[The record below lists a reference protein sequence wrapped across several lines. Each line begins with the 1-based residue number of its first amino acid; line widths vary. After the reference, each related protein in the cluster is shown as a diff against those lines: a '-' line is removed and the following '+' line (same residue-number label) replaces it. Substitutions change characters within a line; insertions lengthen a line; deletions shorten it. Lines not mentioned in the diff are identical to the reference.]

1 MDATVELLLDIQ
13 DKDVRISNLKRQIAN
28 VPAEKKAVADEITA
42 AETKLEQARQ
52 QVLEVEKLIK
62 TVEVDIQ
69 TANNKKIDLTRK
81 SFEVKKNEEYKA
93 ILSEIATTEERISDL
108 ETDELEAMEKLDL
121 AKAARIEAKKQFEAT
136 KTRLEGSIDDLDLRQ
151 QNAQAQVDK
160 LTAERNAVAANVD
173 EENLRFYERLTAR
186 PAADGSFRKALAPIR
201 ENLCGGCMLSLTP
214 QARTSVRAG
223 KVVPC
228 QNCGCLMYDSGE

>member
-108 ETDELEAMEKLDL
+108 ETE
-121 AKAARIEAKKQFEAT
+121 FP
-136 KTRLEGSIDDLDLRQ
+136 
-151 QNAQAQVDK
+151 
-160 LTAERNAVAANVD
+160 TA
-173 EENLRFYERLTAR
+173 
-186 PAADGSFRKALAPIR
+186 
-201 ENLCGGCMLSLTP
+201 
-214 QARTSVRAG
+214 VRG
-223 KVVPC
+223 
-228 QNCGCLMYDSGE
+228 